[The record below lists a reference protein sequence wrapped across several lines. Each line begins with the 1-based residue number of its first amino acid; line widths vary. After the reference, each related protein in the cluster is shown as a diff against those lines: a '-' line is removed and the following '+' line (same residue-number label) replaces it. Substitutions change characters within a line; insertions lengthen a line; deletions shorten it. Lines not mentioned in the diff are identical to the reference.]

1 LNRYNLFETRGFIK
15 DLETINIPSAKG
27 MLKKLH
33 SFVYPSLRQEPH
45 FGPNIKKL
53 KGFHPD
59 TWRYRIGDWRFFYEI
74 DEKEKI
80 VFLTAA
86 HHWRLKTRTQGQS
99 LGE

>member
-1 LNRYNLFETRGFIK
+1 MNRYSLFETRGFVK
-15 DLETINIPSAKG
+15 DLETINIPAAKG

-33 SFVYPSLRQEPH
+33 AFVYPSLRKEPH

-74 DEKEKI
+74 YEKEKI
-80 VFLTAA
+80 VYLTAV
-86 HHWRLKTRTQGQS
+86 HHRRES
-99 LGE
+99 Y